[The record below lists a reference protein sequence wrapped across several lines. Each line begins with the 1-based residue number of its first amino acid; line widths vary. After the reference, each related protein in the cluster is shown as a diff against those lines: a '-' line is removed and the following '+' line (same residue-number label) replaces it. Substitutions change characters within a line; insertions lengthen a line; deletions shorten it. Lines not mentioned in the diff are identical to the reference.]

1 MYHASCK
8 KSFIRNPSVW
18 RSSNP
23 LTIDNHNKMEKTHRA
38 AFSRVQEVIDK
49 GIVFG
54 EKIV

>member
-8 KSFIRNPSVW
+8 KSFMRNPSAW

-23 LTIDNHNKMEKTHRA
+23 LTIDNYSKMEKTHRV